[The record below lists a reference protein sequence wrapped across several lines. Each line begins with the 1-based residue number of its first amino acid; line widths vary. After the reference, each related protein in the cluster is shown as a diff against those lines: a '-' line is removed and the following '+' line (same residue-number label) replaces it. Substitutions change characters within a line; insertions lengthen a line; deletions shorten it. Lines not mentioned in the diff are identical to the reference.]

1 MDGPKYADIN
11 EICSLRK
18 ARKAILDARKA
29 VLEAAEEHDWLYGLC
44 DADDLL
50 VDAAAQI
57 SGEISK
63 RLPERPIYEK
73 RP

>member
-1 MDGPKYADIN
+1 MHALYA
-11 EICSLRK
+11 
-18 ARKAILDARKA
+18 ARYAIQEARAVVQDAIK
-29 VLEAAEEHDWLYGLC
+29 EHGELFGLI

-50 VDAAAQI
+50 TDASSQI

-73 RP
+73 HP